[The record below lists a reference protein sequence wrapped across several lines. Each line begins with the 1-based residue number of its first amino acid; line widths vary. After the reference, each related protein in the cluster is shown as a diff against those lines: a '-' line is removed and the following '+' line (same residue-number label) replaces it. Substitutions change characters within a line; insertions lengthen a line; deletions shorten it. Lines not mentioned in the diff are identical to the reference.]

1 MKLPVYGKS
10 CFMNTC
16 KIKALQDRNHLFLP
30 FLAGSYR
37 IETAFAAAEFVR
49 ESGPVSMGRA
59 KVLQGTEN
67 RIMKKVALVTGS
79 SRGIGRAVAKALAGD
94 GYAVCIN
101 YIEQQE
107 KAESLALEIQ
117 KNGGTAVAFR
127 ADVADAEQVKQ
138 MAEFAKSELGRVS
151 LLVNN
156 AGIAEQIQFQDITPE
171 KWNRM
176 FSVNL
181 GGCFNTIQAVLPD
194 MLSAHEG
201 CIINISSIWG
211 SHGAS
216 CEVAYSSTKHA
227 IIGLTRSLAAE
238 LAPTGIRVNCVAP
251 GVIDTDMV
259 QVLGKETLDMLA
271 GDIPLRRLGKP
282 EEIAETVLHL
292 SKATYT
298 TGQVFSVD
306 GGFII

>member
-1 MKLPVYGKS
+1 VKK
-10 CFMNTC
+10 T
-16 KIKALQDRNHLFLP
+16 AL
-30 FLAGSYR
+30 
-37 IETAFAAAEFVR
+37 I
-49 ESGPVSMGRA
+49 
-59 KVLQGTEN
+59 
-67 RIMKKVALVTGS
+67 TGS
-79 SRGIGRAVAKALAGD
+79 SRGIGAATARALAGA
-94 GYAVCIN
+94 GYAICIN
-101 YIEQQE
+101 YIEQRE
-107 KAESLALEIQ
+107 KAEKLVAELRR
-117 KNGGTAVAFR
+117 NGCTAIAVK
-127 ADVADAEQVKQ
+127 ADVADSEAVRRMVSHAE
-138 MAEFAKSELGRVS
+138 SELGKIS

-156 AGIAEQIQFQDITPE
+156 AGVAGQIQFQDITPE
-171 KWNRM
+171 AWNRM

-181 GGCFNTIQAVLPD
+181 GGCFNTIQAVLPG

-201 CIINISSIWG
+201 CIINVSSIWG

-216 CEVAYSSTKHA
+216 CEVAYSCTKHA

-259 QVLGKETLDMLA
+259 QVLGKDTLDMLA
-271 GDIPLRRLGKP
+271 KEIPLGRLGQP

-292 SKATYT
+292 ASATYT